1 MGVTAGRG
9 HAVGRQPNQ
18 RVQLTDYADFAKGTT
33 GIRALQSIDIA
44 VRFLDWDWVFSAEG
58 GRRVAFLLPCPG
70 TLARLVKAAVCI
82 ANAKN
87 IRTRTRKHLIAS

>member
-1 MGVTAGRG
+1 MSVPSSDTLKASLRC
-9 HAVGRQPNQ
+9 RTRSP
-18 RVQLTDYADFAKGTT
+18 D
-33 GIRALQSIDIA
+33 
-44 VRFLDWDWVFSAEG
+44 FLDWDWVFSAEG